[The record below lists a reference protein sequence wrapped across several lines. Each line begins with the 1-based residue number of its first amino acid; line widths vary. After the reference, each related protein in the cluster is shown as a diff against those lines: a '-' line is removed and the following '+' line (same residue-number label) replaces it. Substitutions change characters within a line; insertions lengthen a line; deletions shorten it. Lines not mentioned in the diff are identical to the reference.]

1 VDPGADAV
9 GLDAVLKPSTADA
22 ACAFNVHANDAA
34 DDFAPGEWIAAD
46 SHAVH

>member
-1 VDPGADAV
+1 VYPGADSV
-9 GLDAVLKPSTADA
+9 VLDAILEPSAAGA

-34 DDFAPGEWIAAD
+34 NDFAPGEWIAAD